1 MPIFRQPN
9 GRHRRSRKSQGTPLT
24 AAAVGVA
31 MVTVGGFNL
40 TRADNLVAVGANT
53 LAAPDSSPDTKTVRA
68 KAMQQRA
75 AAAAAARASRQRAS
89 NVSSDIARRQAAE
102 RARLEA
108 ERARLEKER
117 KEAAER
123 AARQRELRRWVV
135 PLSNY
140 RLSASF
146 GQSGGL
152 WSSGHTGQDF
162 AAPYGTSVKAT
173 HRGEIVSAGWD
184 GAYGRKIV
192 IQHED
197 GTETWY
203 CHLSSFVRT
212 TGYVT
217 TGELIGRVGST
228 GNSTGP
234 HLHLEVRIA
243 GDAVNP
249 LTYLR
254 NQDVDI

>member
-1 MPIFRQPN
+1 
-9 GRHRRSRKSQGTPLT
+9 
-24 AAAVGVA
+24 VA
-31 MVTVGGFNL
+31 LVTVGGFNL
-40 TRADNLVAVGANT
+40 TRADNIVTTGTNT
-53 LAAPDSSPDTKTVRA
+53 LAAPDQSPDTKAARA
-68 KAMQQRA
+68 TAIQQRA
-75 AAAAAARASRQRAS
+75 AAAAAARASRQRAA
-89 NVSSDIARRQAAE
+89 NVSSDVARRQAAE
-102 RARLEA
+102 RA

-117 KEAAER
+117 KEAAQRAAQR
-123 AARQRELRRWVV
+123 AARLRELRRWVL

-162 AAPYGTSVKAT
+162 AAPYGTSVKAV
-173 HRGEIVSAGWD
+173 HRGEIVSASWD
-184 GAYGRKIV
+184 GSYGRKIV
-192 IQHED
+192 IRHED

-249 LTYLR
+249 VTYLR
-254 NQDVDI
+254 NKGVEV